1 MKYLVVGPAWIGDMV
16 MAHSLLRRLK
26 QDDPDAVIDVLA
38 PTFSLPVVKRMAEV
52 NQALDLPFKH
62 GEFAFGARRQLG
74 KQIKA
79 NGYDKAIVLPRSFKT
94 AVTPFFA
101 GVPKRVGY
109 GGELRN
115 WMLTDVRKRKPREVD
130 GKITDQTVTR
140 FIALGLDAETANKP
154 IEVLNPVLAI
164 DAGNRDSVLAKLGL
178 TLDKPVVC
186 ICPGAE
192 YGPAKQWP
200 LEQHQ
205 QLAEQLVDNGHQ
217 VWVIGSP
224 KESAAGDVIAASGH
238 ADIHNLCGRTQLV
251 DAIDL
256 FSCAHSVVSHDSGL
270 MHVAAATG
278 VKTIGIYGSSS
289 PEFTPPLS
297 DNAVV
302 VTQPIDC
309 APCFKRECPFGHY
322 KCLTEISVQQ
332 VMTAIEG
339 HCQ

>member
-26 QDDPDAVIDVLA
+26 QDDAEAVIDVLA
-38 PTFSLPVVKRMAEV
+38 PTFSLPVVRRMAEV
-52 NQALDLPFKH
+52 NKVIDLPFKH
-62 GEFAFGARRQLG
+62 GDFDLKGRIALG
-74 KQIKA
+74 KRLKA
-79 NGYDKAIVLPRSFKT
+79 EGYDKAIILPRAFKA

-101 GVPKRVGY
+101 GIGERVGFS
-109 GGELRN
+109 GELRS
-115 WMLTDVRKRKPREVD
+115 WMLTDARKRKPREQD
-130 GKITDQTVTR
+130 GKIVDMTVKR
-140 FIALGLDAETANKP
+140 FISLGLTKADAAGD
-154 IEVLNPVLAI
+154 IAILNPVLGL
-164 DAGNRDSVLAKLGL
+164 DEQNRDNVLTKLGL

-200 LEQHQ
+200 MAHHRS
-205 QLAEQLVDNGHQ
+205 LAEQLVEQGYQ

-224 KESAAGDVIAASGH
+224 KEADAGEQIAASGL
-238 ADIHNLCGRTQLV
+238 ADIHNLCGKTALV
-251 DAIDL
+251 DTVDL
-256 FSCAHSVVSHDSGL
+256 FGAAQAVVSHDSGL

-302 VTQPIDC
+302 VQQPIDC
-309 APCFKRECPFGHY
+309 APCFKRECPYGHY
-322 KCLTEISVQQ
+322 RCLTEISVER
-332 VMTAIEG
+332 VLEAVSP
-339 HCQ
+339 